1 MKRLFLFSLIMAFLA
16 ASTAAYAAQK
26 ASLGIGNIAVKADYI
41 SFTADEMEGSDTDTG
56 LYLGIEGYGK
66 IAPNLYLGG
75 EIGYTNPSGNAL
87 GFDTE
92 LTFMPIELNLK
103 YAVESTPNLAVDFG
117 IGASYNYVEE
127 KASGY
132 GVSVSI
138 DDWVFGGQL
147 FADLNYKLGSF
158 FIGINAKYQITG
170 EPEYMGMEA
179 GYNYNNWRIGGQV
192 GLMF

>member
-66 IAPNLYLGG
+66 IAPNLYLGA
-75 EIGYTNPSGNAL
+75 EVGYANPEGKAL

-138 DDWVFGGQL
+138 DDWVFGGQI
-147 FADLNYKLGSF
+147 FADLNYKMDMF

-170 EPEYMGMEA
+170 KADFKEIDTDYD
-179 GYNYNNWRIGGQV
+179 YSNWRIGGQV

>member
-1 MKRLFLFSLIMAFLA
+1 MKRFFLFFLIMAFLA

-41 SFTADEMEGSDTDTG
+41 SFTADELKNSDVDTG
-56 LYLGIEGYGK
+56 LYLGIEGYGE
-66 IAPNLYLGG
+66 ITPNLYLGA
-75 EIGYTNPSGNAL
+75 EVGYANPKGKAL
-87 GFDTE
+87 GFDSE

-170 EPEYMGMEA
+170 KADFKEIDTD
-179 GYNYNNWRIGGQV
+179 YNYSNWRIGGQ
-192 GLMF
+192 

>member
-16 ASTAAYAAQK
+16 GSTAAYAAQK

-66 IAPNLYLGG
+66 IAPNLYLGA
-75 EIGYTNPSGNAL
+75 EIGYTNPNGNAL

-138 DDWVFGGQL
+138 DDWVFGGQI
-147 FADLNYKLGSF
+147 FADLNYKMDMF

-170 EPEYMGMEA
+170 EPEYMGIKA
-179 GYNYNNWRIGGQV
+179 GYDYSNWRIGGQV